1 MSKQAIKRLGY
12 GLLLFGLGT
21 SIGSNFNYPAWFLVA
36 YPSLT
41 LLWLMVWDSVK
52 SEHRQGRR

>member
-41 LLWLMVWDSVK
+41 LLWLMVWDSIK
-52 SEHRQGRR
+52 FKQQRDRR